1 MARNGQI
8 PDSHCIVF
16 AHFLNNGGGKRNGG
30 GGGSAKLSAAFAKI
44 PQLEVNLEEEGN
56 RYIQY
61 VYRGKLGLK

>member
-16 AHFLNNGGGKRNGG
+16 AHFFKSGG
-30 GGGSAKLSAAFAKI
+30 GGGGRRNASSGSVKLSPTFAKI

-56 RYIQY
+56 RY
-61 VYRGKLGLK
+61 